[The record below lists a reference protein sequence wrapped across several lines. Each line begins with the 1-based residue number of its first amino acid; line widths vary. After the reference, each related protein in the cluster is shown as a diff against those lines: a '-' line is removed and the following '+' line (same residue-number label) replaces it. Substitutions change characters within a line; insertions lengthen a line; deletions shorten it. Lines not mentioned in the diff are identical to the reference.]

1 MINGGPLELPIAVKA
16 IRRTT
21 WLAKDGKEI
30 RITDGVRYYAIF
42 TSAPPGTYGILESM
56 EMLLHGE
63 SRPQLDN
70 GKRWSVTEPG
80 ERLAYILKQCGY
92 SETHIG

>member
-1 MINGGPLELPIAVKA
+1 MEFPIAVKDV
-16 IRRTT
+16 RRTT
-21 WLAKDGKEI
+21 WMAKDGKEI
-30 RITDGVRYYAIF
+30 RITDGIRYHVTFSA
-42 TSAPPGTYGILESM
+42 APPGTYGILESM
-56 EMLLHGE
+56 EMLLYGE

-70 GKRWSVTEPG
+70 GKRWSETVRG